1 MKEEGF
7 FAGVLMLDLI
17 VAESAQGAPL
27 RPSVPLLVAEFA
39 RKVTFA
45 SHQNDVPI
53 LLELWVENPTDAP
66 MEDLRLK
73 VSAEPAIFGTREWTI
88 DQLDAG
94 AKLRIADR
102 RLPLAG
108 GMLDK
113 LTDRLR
119 ADVRVALCKGDEVL
133 VEVTDTVEAL
143 ARNEW
148 GGSRYMPELLAAFV
162 TPNDGFVQ
170 KILKDASR
178 LLVEGGRNG
187 AINGYQDKSTK
198 RSWELMSAIWA
209 AISAQGLTYAVPPAS
224 FETTGQKIRLPSDIR
239 HTGLST
245 CLDTALLFAAAFEQA
260 GLHPVVVFT
269 KGHAFAG
276 AWLQPAWFPTLTVDD
291 PIVVRKAKDLREL
304 VLFETTLATQGH
316 ALPFTKAI
324 NEANRQIAEEHDAA
338 FVYALDVYQ
347 ARKRGIQPLSSLA
360 SSGDGDGTAPTT
372 AQPLDIPPDD
382 LPPFEQPD
390 DLDLAEKTPEERLAT
405 WKRSLLDLSRR
416 NRLLNIKP
424 SSTALSIF
432 CPDPGRLEDLLAG
445 GARLR
450 LSSPP
455 EKGPKGSDSDRAL
468 FTLRTGDDWSRNHAL
483 EALERKEVIANTDPK
498 TLEKAGIELYRK
510 ARADIEEGGSNTLFL
525 ALGMLRWTPTGSST
539 DSRAPMILVPVRL
552 ERASARSKPVLVRH
566 DDDTV
571 FNLTLLQMLKQDFG
585 IDMPDLTG
593 DLPRDDSGVDVERI
607 WNMVRH
613 RVRNVPGFE
622 VTEDVILGTFS
633 FAKYLM
639 WKDLADRTE
648 RLKQAPLVRHLID
661 TPREPFATPSSF
673 IEPREIDRR
682 IAPSNVFAPLN
693 ADSSQLVAVHAS
705 GQSGDFVLEGPPGT
719 GKSETIGNIIAHNL
733 ALGNRVLFVS
743 EKMAALDVVYRRLKE
758 VGLGD
763 FCLELHSN
771 KANKQAVLDQLAT
784 AWSSRD
790 KLDQAEWAREAERL
804 ATLRERLNGL
814 VDALHSPGPAGISAR
829 DAMGRALRYGDVHR
843 VDLDWPQRQG
853 PVGFAPTPEAFEDL
867 CATARKLG
875 QQFSATQT
883 EDFEVFAG
891 IGAEEWN
898 YAWQGQVVESAR
910 RLGQAARS
918 LLAARM
924 ALAQRLDIGE
934 MRSREEAKA
943 LANLTSCFPNCLA
956 LDLGFA
962 LTPEGRNAL
971 DGLSALLPLLER
983 WQETRR
989 SLPGGYRSE
998 ALAAAPIKAWLAAR
1012 TEAQARSF
1020 LTRGRA
1026 LKKLRTAITAQVGS
1040 GGETPENDLETL
1052 DELATLHRQMA
1063 EFASN
1068 LPDGTPWNG
1077 LATSTQSLRDAIAGG
1092 HALRSA
1098 ILQLGDAGHDAVSL
1112 RAVLRRRLCEGRDLL
1127 ERGGTIDRAGAEL
1140 RSAVEAFDAAEA
1152 EWNGLVVPA
1161 GKSLAACALDQ
1172 LIVSTNAVTERATRL
1187 NAWCGW
1193 VSVRRVA
1200 EETGLG
1206 ALARALEERRLAH
1219 TEILEVLRTAYCRW
1233 AAPELIDANPL
1244 LRRFSAISHAADIS
1258 DFRRIDAAFARLTAA
1273 YIRARLSGE
1282 IPDRQTTDDPGL
1294 GVLARQLQRGTR
1306 AVPVRQLVKEMGPAL
1321 TRLTPC
1327 LMMSPLSVAQFIPAE
1342 NELFDLVVFDEASQ
1356 ITVPDA
1362 ISAIARGRR
1371 SIIVGDPKQMPPT
1384 NFFNRDAGDDDG
1396 DGMIMADL
1404 ESILDEALAARVPLH
1419 RLTGHYR
1426 SRHESL
1432 IAFSNHAYYDGQ
1444 LVTYPAADTRET
1456 AVRLVRVNGIYARG
1470 KGRNNPHEAQAVVA
1484 ELVAHLKD
1492 PSRRHLSIG
1501 VITLNTEQQRLV
1513 ENLLD
1518 DARRSDP
1525 SLEKYFGPNVAE
1537 PVFVKNLETVQG
1549 DQRDVI
1555 LISIC
1560 YGPTEPGAQ
1569 TISMNFGP
1577 LNQKGGERRL
1587 NVAITRATSGVVV
1600 FSSFDP
1606 AMIDLTRTNSEAV
1619 RDLKHYLEFAMQ
1631 GPSALGRA
1639 VRAHGNSDYDSDF
1652 EMAVAERLR
1661 AKGWT
1666 IRTQI
1671 GVSKFRIDLGV
1682 VHPDKPGE
1690 FLAGIE
1696 CDGAAYHSSASAR
1709 DRDRV
1714 RHIILEKLGW
1724 RLLRVWSTDWFIDPG
1739 ARLDQLHNDLEALL
1753 KQVREE
1759 DRLAAEAAALL
1770 AEEAEVSI
1778 LAEPMSD
1785 AESDDWSDVEHDS
1798 DPIPTAPSEA
1808 VPAEGTRSP
1817 NAPERLI
1824 VARMAGSDTASSSER
1839 VLETFEQPAL
1849 SLDPDS
1855 FHAPSYKA
1863 TLQSLARRYVVEEAP
1878 ITFKRLSDLIA
1889 RDHGFQR
1896 TGGKI
1901 SSTIWQAVE
1910 RVARRTRSADQH
1922 WIFWPEGVGPSDVLP
1937 FRGLEVNGRSR
1948 QWKEVPLPEK
1958 LGLIEETLS
1967 QAPDDVVETVA
1978 KALGYGRVTQSFRA
1992 DILELVEQLRQDA
2005 DDRGKEDGGRP

>member
-1 MKEEGF
+1 MS
-7 FAGVLMLDLI
+7 DSI
-17 VAESAQGAPL
+17 IAESAQDAPAL
-27 RPSVPLLVAEFA
+27 PPVPILTTEFA

-45 SHQNDVPI
+45 SHQNDVPV
-53 LLELWVENPTDAP
+53 LLDLWVENPSDAP
-66 MEDLRLK
+66 MEDLRLS
-73 VSAEPAIFGTREWTI
+73 VSADPPIFGAREWTI
-88 DQLDAG
+88 DRLDAG

-162 TPNDGFVQ
+162 MPNDGFVQ

-178 LLVEGGRNG
+178 ILVEGGRSG
-187 AINGYQDKSTK
+187 AINGYQDKSTQ

-209 AISAQGLTYAVPPAS
+209 AISAQGLIYAVPPAS

-239 HTGLST
+239 HIGLST

-291 PIVVRKAKDLREL
+291 PLVVRKAKDLREL

-338 FVYALDVYQ
+338 FIYALDVHQ
-347 ARKRGIQPLSSLA
+347 ARKRGIQPLSSFA
-360 SSGDGDGTAPTT
+360 QAGGGDATAPT
-372 AQPLDIPPDD
+372 AAPPLDIPPDD

-390 DLDLAEKTPEERLAT
+390 DLDLSEKTPEERLAT

-416 NRLLNIKP
+416 NRLLNVKP
-424 SSTALSIF
+424 SSTALPIF

-445 GARLR
+445 RARLR
-450 LSSPP
+450 LTPPP
-455 EKGPKGSDSDRAL
+455 EKGPKGSDSDRAQ
-468 FTLRTGDDWSRNHAL
+468 FTLRTGDDWAHNHAL
-483 EALERKEVIANTDPK
+483 DALERKEVIVNTDPK
-498 TLEKAGIELYRK
+498 TLEKVGIDLYRK
-510 ARADIEEGGSNTLFL
+510 ARADIEEGGSNTLFI
-525 ALGMLRWTPTGSST
+525 ALGMLRWTPTGSGSGT

-585 IDMPDLTG
+585 IDMPDLAG
-593 DLPRDDSGVDVERI
+593 DLPRDDSGVDVARI
-607 WNMVRH
+607 WDMVRY

-648 RLKQAPLVRHLID
+648 RLKEAPLVRHLID
-661 TPREPFATPSSF
+661 TPREPFATPPSF

-682 IAPSNVFAPLN
+682 IAPSEVIAPLN
-693 ADSSQLVAVHAS
+693 ADTSQLVAVHAS

-771 KANKQAVLDQLAT
+771 KASKKAVLDQLDV
-784 AWSSRD
+784 AWSSHD
-790 KLDQAEWAREAERL
+790 TLDQAEWAREAERL

-814 VDALHSPGPAGISAR
+814 VDALHAPGPAGISAR
-829 DAMGRALRYGDVHR
+829 DAMGRALRHGDLHR

-853 PVGFAPTPEAFEDL
+853 PVGFAPTPEAFEEL
-867 CATARKLG
+867 CAAARRLG
-875 QQFSATQT
+875 QRFSETEA
-883 EDFEVFAG
+883 EDFETFAG
-891 IGAEEWN
+891 IGTEEWN
-898 YAWQGQVVESAR
+898 FAWQGQVVETAR
-910 RLGQAARS
+910 RLGQTAQG
-918 LLAARM
+918 LLAART
-924 ALAQRLDIGE
+924 ALAQRLGLGE
-934 MRSREEAKA
+934 MRSREEAAA
-943 LANLTSCFPNCLA
+943 LAELTRCFPHCRA
-956 LDLGFA
+956 TDFGFA
-962 LTPEGRNAL
+962 LTSEGRNAL
-971 DGLSALLPLLER
+971 EGLSALLPLLER
-983 WQETRR
+983 WQAARGQ
-989 SLPGGYRSE
+989 LPQGYRDE
-998 ALAAAPIKAWLAAR
+998 ALPSAPITAWLAERA
-1012 TEAQARSF
+1012 EAQGRSF
-1020 LTRGRA
+1020 LTRGGA
-1026 LKKLRTAITAQVGS
+1026 LKKLRAAITAQIGS
-1040 GGETPENDLETL
+1040 GGETPENDLEKL
-1052 DELATLHRQMA
+1052 DDLATLHRQMTEIA
-1063 EFASN
+1063 GT
-1068 LPDGTPWNG
+1068 LPEGTPWKG
-1077 LATSTQSLRDAIAGG
+1077 LATPTQSLRAAITGG
-1092 HALRSA
+1092 EALWSA
-1098 ILQLGDAGHDAVSL
+1098 MLHLGDAGHDIVTL
-1112 RAVLRRRLCEGRDLL
+1112 RAALRLRLCEGRDLL
-1127 ERGGTIDRAGAEL
+1127 EQGGTTDRAGADL
-1140 RSAVEAFDAAEA
+1140 RAALEAFNAAEA
-1152 EWNGLVVPA
+1152 EWNGQTVLAGQAPA
-1161 GKSLAACALDQ
+1161 PRPLDL
-1172 LIVSTNAVTERATRL
+1172 LIKTTGAVAERARRL

-1193 VSVRRVA
+1193 VSVRRDA
-1200 EETGLG
+1200 EEKGLG
-1206 ALARALEERRLAH
+1206 ALARALEESRLDHAD
-1219 TEILEVLRTAYCRW
+1219 TVEALRTAYCRW

-1244 LRRFSAISHAADIS
+1244 LRRFSATSHAADIA
-1258 DFRRIDAAFARLTAA
+1258 DFRKIDAAFAKLTAA
-1273 YIRARLSGE
+1273 YVRARLSGE
-1282 IPDRQTTDDPGL
+1282 IPDRQTTADPGL
-1294 GVLARQLQRGTR
+1294 GVLARQLQRGAR
-1306 AVPVRQLVKEMGPAL
+1306 AAPVRQLVKEMGPSL

-1327 LMMSPLSVAQFIPAE
+1327 LMMSPLSVAQFLPAN

-1362 ISAIARGRR
+1362 IGAIARGRR

-1384 NFFNRDAGDDDG
+1384 NFFRRDAGDDDG

-1432 IAFSNHAYYDGQ
+1432 IAFSNHAYYEGQ

-1456 AVRLVRVNGIYARG
+1456 AVRLERVDGIYARG
-1470 KGRNNPHEAQAVVA
+1470 KGRNNPQEAQAIIA

-1492 PSRRHLSIG
+1492 PARRHLSIG
-1501 VITLNTEQQRLV
+1501 VVTLNTEQQRLV

-1525 SLEKYFGPNVAE
+1525 SLEEYFGSKVAE

-1560 YGPTEPGAQ
+1560 YGPTDPGAQ

-1587 NVAITRATSGVVV
+1587 NVAITRATSEVVI
-1600 FSSFDP
+1600 FCSFDP

-1619 RDLKHYLEFAMQ
+1619 RDLKHYLEFAAQ

-1639 VRAHGNSDYDSDF
+1639 VRTHGHSNYDSDF

-1661 AKGWT
+1661 ANGWT

-1714 RHIILEKLGW
+1714 RHIILERLGW

-1739 ARLDQLHNDLEALL
+1739 TRLDQLHHDLEALL
-1753 KQVREE
+1753 EQVREE
-1759 DRLAAEAAALL
+1759 DRLAAEAAAAS
-1770 AEEAEVSI
+1770 AEKDAVDAEVSYNQD
-1778 LAEPMSD
+1778 PVSD
-1785 AESDDWSDVEHDS
+1785 PDDDGSDVEIETA
-1798 DPIPTAPSEA
+1798 PIPLPPSESEP
-1808 VPAEGTRSP
+1808 VESTHSP
-1817 NAPERLI
+1817 NEPEHRIAAKMAVTDTSPAPELN
-1824 VARMAGSDTASSSER
+1824 
-1839 VLETFEQPAL
+1839 LEIEAQPDL

-1855 FHAPSYKA
+1855 FHAPGYKP
-1863 TLQSLARRYVVEEAP
+1863 TLQQLARRYLAEEAP
-1878 ITFKRLSDLIA
+1878 ITFKRMSELIA

-1901 SSTIWQAVE
+1901 SSTIWHAVE
-1910 RVARRTRSADQH
+1910 RIAPRTRSADDH
-1922 WIFWPEGVGPSDVLP
+1922 WIFWVEAVEPSDVVP
-1937 FRGLEVNGRSR
+1937 FRGLEVNGRPR
-1948 QWKEVPLPEK
+1948 QWKAVPLPEK
-1958 LGLIEETLS
+1958 LGLIEETLA
-1967 QAPDDVVETVA
+1967 QAPADLAESVADV
-1978 KALGYGRVTQSFRA
+1978 LGYGRVTQSFRA
-1992 DILELVEQLRQDA
+1992 DITKLAERLRQGASDH
-2005 DDRGKEDGGRP
+2005 GKEDEGAT

>member
-1 MKEEGF
+1 MSGSI
-7 FAGVLMLDLI
+7 D
-17 VAESAQGAPL
+17 AESAQDAPAL
-27 RPSVPLLVAEFA
+27 PPVPILTTEFA

-45 SHQNDVPI
+45 SHQNDVPV
-53 LLELWVENPTDAP
+53 LLELWIENPSDAP
-66 MEDLRLK
+66 LEGLRLS
-73 VSAEPAIFGTREWTI
+73 VSADPLVFGAREWMI
-88 DQLDAG
+88 DRLDAG
-94 AKLRIADR
+94 AKLRIADL

-119 ADVRVALCKGDEVL
+119 ADVRVALWKGDELL
-133 VEVTDTVEAL
+133 VEITDTIEAL

-170 KILKDASR
+170 KLLKDASR
-178 LLVEGGRNG
+178 ILVEGGRNG
-187 AINGYQDKSTK
+187 AINGYQDKSTQ

-291 PIVVRKAKDLREL
+291 PLVVRKAKDLREL

-316 ALPFTKAI
+316 ALPFAKAI
-324 NEANRQIAEEHDAA
+324 NEANRQIAEDNDAD
-338 FVYALDVYQ
+338 FVYALDVHQ

-360 SSGDGDGTAPTT
+360 EAGDGDATAPT
-372 AQPLDIPPDD
+372 APPPLDIPPDD

-390 DLDLAEKTPEERLAT
+390 DLDLSEKTPEERLAT

-416 NRLLNIKP
+416 NRLLNIKQ
-424 SSTALSIF
+424 SSTALPIF
-432 CPDPGRLEDLLAG
+432 CPDPVRLEDLLAG
-445 GARLR
+445 GTRLR
-450 LSSPP
+450 LTPPP
-455 EKGPKGSDSDRAL
+455 EKGPKGTDSDRAQ
-468 FTLRTGDDWSRNHAL
+468 FTLRTGDDWARNHAL
-483 EALERKEVIANTDPK
+483 DALERKEVIANTDPK
-498 TLEKAGIELYRK
+498 TLEKAAIDLYRK

-525 ALGMLRWTPTGSST
+525 ALGMLRWTPTGSRT

-585 IDMPDLTG
+585 IDMPDLAG
-593 DLPRDDSGVDVERI
+593 DLPRDGSGVDVARI
-607 WNMVRH
+607 WDMVRH

-648 RLKQAPLVRHLID
+648 RLKEAPLVRHLID

-673 IEPREIDRR
+673 IDPREIDRR
-682 IAPSNVFAPLN
+682 IAPSEVFAPLN

-758 VGLGD
+758 AGLGD

-771 KANKQAVLDQLAT
+771 KANKKAVLDQLDA
-784 AWSSRD
+784 AWSSHD
-790 KLDQAEWAREAERL
+790 TLDQAEWAREAERL

-814 VDALHSPGPAGISAR
+814 VDALHAPGPAGISAR
-829 DAMGRALRYGDVHR
+829 DAMGRALRHGDLHR
-843 VDLDWPQRQG
+843 VDLDWPKRQG

-867 CATARKLG
+867 CALSRRLG
-875 QQFSATQT
+875 QRFSETEA
-883 EDFEVFAG
+883 EDFETFAG
-891 IGAEEWN
+891 IGTEEWN
-898 YAWQGQVVESAR
+898 FAWQGQVVETAR
-910 RLGQAARS
+910 RLGQAAQG
-918 LLAARM
+918 LLAARA
-924 ALAQRLDIGE
+924 ALAQRLNLGE
-934 MRSREEAKA
+934 MPTREEPAA
-943 LANLTSCFPNCLA
+943 LVELTLCFPHCLAN
-956 LDLGFA
+956 DLSFA
-962 LTPEGRNAL
+962 LTSEARNAL
-971 DGLSALLPLLER
+971 EGLSALLPLLER
-983 WQETRR
+983 WQAARR
-989 SLPGGYRSE
+989 QLPQGYRDE
-998 ALAAAPIKAWLAAR
+998 ALSSAPIKAWLAERA
-1012 TEAQARSF
+1012 EAQGRSF
-1020 LTRGRA
+1020 LTRGGA
-1026 LKKLRTAITAQVGS
+1026 LKKLRAAITAQIGS
-1040 GGETPENDLETL
+1040 GGETPENDLEKL
-1052 DELATLHRQMA
+1052 DDLGSLQRQMTEIAATLP
-1063 EFASN
+1063 E
-1068 LPDGTPWNG
+1068 GTPWKG
-1077 LATSTQSLRDAIAGG
+1077 LATPTQALRAAIAGG
-1092 HALRSA
+1092 QAMRAALLR
-1098 ILQLGDAGHDAVSL
+1098 LGDAGHDIVAL
-1112 RAVLRRRLCEGRDLL
+1112 RAALRLRLCDGRDLL
-1127 ERGGTIDRAGAEL
+1127 ERGGATDRAGADL
-1140 RSAVEAFDAAEA
+1140 RAALDAFIAAEA
-1152 EWNGLVVPA
+1152 EWNGLTVPA
-1161 GKSLAACALDQ
+1161 GQVPVPRPLDV
-1172 LIVSTNAVTERATRL
+1172 LIRASGAVAERARRL

-1193 VSVRRVA
+1193 VSVRRDA
-1200 EETGLG
+1200 EEKGLG
-1206 ALARALEERRLAH
+1206 SLARALEDGRLKH
-1219 TEILEVLRTAYCRW
+1219 SEIVEALRTAYCGW
-1233 AAPELIDANPL
+1233 AAPELVDASPV
-1244 LRRFSAISHAADIS
+1244 LRRFSATTHAADIE
-1258 DFRRIDAAFARLTAA
+1258 DFRRIDAAFSKLTAT
-1273 YIRARLSGE
+1273 YIRARLSGK
-1282 IPDRQTTDDPGL
+1282 IPDRQTTADPGL
-1294 GVLARQLQRGTR
+1294 GALARQLQRGAR
-1306 AVPVRQLVKEMGPAL
+1306 AAPVRQLMKEMGPSL

-1327 LMMSPLSVAQFIPAE
+1327 LLMSPLSVAQFLPAE

-1362 ISAIARGRR
+1362 IGAIARGRR

-1384 NFFNRDAGDDDG
+1384 DFFSRDAGDDDG
-1396 DGMIMADL
+1396 DGMVMADL

-1456 AVRLVRVNGIYARG
+1456 AVRLKRVEGIYARG
-1470 KGRNNPHEAQAVVA
+1470 KGRNNPQEAQAIVA

-1492 PSRRHLSIG
+1492 PARRDLSIG
-1501 VITLNTEQQRLV
+1501 VVTLNTEQQRLV

-1525 SLEKYFGPNVAE
+1525 SLERYFGPHVAE

-1549 DQRDVI
+1549 DQRDVV

-1587 NVAITRATSGVVV
+1587 NVAITRATSEVVI
-1600 FSSFDP
+1600 FCSFDP
-1606 AMIDLTRTNSEAV
+1606 SMIDLTRTNAAAV
-1619 RDLKHYLEFAMQ
+1619 RDLKHYLEFAAQ

-1639 VRAHGNSDYDSDF
+1639 VHAYGHSDYDSDF

-1661 AKGWT
+1661 AKGWM

-1714 RHIILEKLGW
+1714 RHIILERLGW
-1724 RLLRVWSTDWFIDPG
+1724 RLLRVWSTDWFIDPD
-1739 ARLDQLHNDLEALL
+1739 ARLVQLHHDLEALL
-1753 KQVREE
+1753 NRAREE
-1759 DRLAAEAAALL
+1759 DRLAAEAAA
-1770 AEEAEVSI
+1770 AEAEQDAVNAEVS
-1778 LAEPMSD
+1778 LEQQPVPGT
-1785 AESDDWSDVEHDS
+1785 DDDGPDVEFE
-1798 DPIPTAPSEA
+1798 TAPRPLPLPESE
-1808 VPAEGTRSP
+1808 PIRSTLSP
-1817 NAPERLI
+1817 NEPGHGLA
-1824 VARMAGSDTASSSER
+1824 ARMAKTHTSPAPELDLGIVA
-1839 VLETFEQPAL
+1839 QPDL

-1855 FHAPSYKA
+1855 FHAPGYKP
-1863 TLQSLARRYVVEEAP
+1863 TLQRLARLYVAEEAP

-1896 TGGKI
+1896 TGGRI
-1901 SSTIWQAVE
+1901 SSTIWNAVE
-1910 RVARRTRSADQH
+1910 RLAPRTRSADEN
-1922 WIFWPEGVGPSDVLP
+1922 WIFWPEAVAPTDVLP
-1937 FRGLEVNGRSR
+1937 FRGLEIIGRPR
-1948 QWKEVPLPEK
+1948 QWKDVPLPEK
-1958 LGLIEETLS
+1958 LGLIQEKLA
-1967 QAPDDVVETVA
+1967 QAPADLAESIADV
-1978 KALGYGRVTQSFRA
+1978 LGYGRVTQSFRA
-1992 DILELVEQLRQDA
+1992 DITQLVDRFRQGASDHRNEGEGA
-2005 DDRGKEDGGRP
+2005 I

>member
-1 MKEEGF
+1 MSQS
-7 FAGVLMLDLI
+7 I
-17 VAESAQGAPL
+17 VAESAQDAPA
-27 RPSVPLLVAEFA
+27 PPPVPILTTEFA

-45 SHQNDVPI
+45 SHQNDVPV
-53 LLELWVENPTDAP
+53 LLELWVENPSDAP
-66 MEDLRLK
+66 MEELRLS
-73 VSAEPAIFGTREWTI
+73 VSAEPAIFGAREWTI
-88 DQLDAG
+88 DRLDAG

-119 ADVRVALCKGDEVL
+119 ADVRVALCQGDEVL
-133 VEVTDTVEAL
+133 VEVIDTVEAL

-178 LLVEGGRNG
+178 ILVEGGRNG
-187 AINGYQDKSTK
+187 AINGYQDKSTQ

-245 CLDTALLFAAAFEQA
+245 CLDTALMFAAAFEQA

-269 KGHAFAG
+269 EGHAFAG

-291 PIVVRKAKDLREL
+291 PLVVRKAKDLREL

-324 NEANRQIAEEHDAA
+324 NEANRQIAAEHDAA
-338 FVYALDVYQ
+338 FIYALDVHQ
-347 ARKRGIQPLSSLA
+347 ARKRGIQPLSSVA
-360 SSGDGDGTAPTT
+360 ETGDGDATAPT
-372 AQPLDIPPDD
+372 AAPPLDIPPDD

-390 DLDLAEKTPEERLAT
+390 DLDLSEKTPEERLAT

-416 NRLLNIKP
+416 NRLLNVKP
-424 SSTALSIF
+424 SSTALPIF
-432 CPDPGRLEDLLAG
+432 CPDPGRLEDLLAS

-450 LSSPP
+450 LTPPP
-455 EKGPKGSDSDRAL
+455 EKGPKGSDSDRAQ
-468 FTLRTGDDWSRNHAL
+468 FTLRTGDDWARNHAL
-483 EALERKEVIANTDPK
+483 DALERKEVIANTDPK
-498 TLEKAGIELYRK
+498 TLEKAGIDLYRK
-510 ARADIEEGGSNTLFL
+510 ARADIEEGGSNTLFV
-525 ALGMLRWTPTGSST
+525 ALGMLRWTPTGVAT

-585 IDMPDLTG
+585 IDMPDLAG
-593 DLPRDDSGVDVERI
+593 DLPRDDSGVDVARI
-607 WNMVRH
+607 WDMVRH

-648 RLKQAPLVRHLID
+648 RLKEAPLVRHLID

-682 IAPSNVFAPLN
+682 IAPSEVFAPLN

-771 KANKQAVLDQLAT
+771 KANKKAVLDQLDT
-784 AWSSRD
+784 AWSSHD
-790 KLDQAEWAREAERL
+790 TLDQAEWAREAEQL

-814 VDALHSPGPAGISAR
+814 VDALHAPGPAGFSAR
-829 DAMGRALRYGDVHR
+829 DAIGRALRHGDLHR

-867 CATARKLG
+867 CAA
-875 QQFSATQT
+875 
-883 EDFEVFAG
+883 
-891 IGAEEWN
+891 
-898 YAWQGQVVESAR
+898 AR
-910 RLGQAARS
+910 RLGQRFSETDAEDFETFAGIGTEEWNFAWQGKVVETARRLGQTAQS
-918 LLAARM
+918 LLAART
-924 ALAQRLDIGE
+924 ALAQRLDLGE
-934 MRSREEAKA
+934 MRSREEAAA
-943 LANLTSCFPNCLA
+943 LAELTRCLPHCLA
-956 LDLGFA
+956 TDLGFA
-962 LTPEGRNAL
+962 LTSEGRNAL
-971 DGLSALLPLLER
+971 EGLSALLPLLER
-983 WQETRR
+983 WQAARGQ
-989 SLPGGYRSE
+989 LPQGYRDE
-998 ALAAAPIKAWLAAR
+998 ALPSAPIKAWLAERA
-1012 TEAQARSF
+1012 EAQGRSF
-1020 LTRGRA
+1020 LTRGGA
-1026 LKKLRTAITAQVGS
+1026 LKKLRAAITAQIGS
-1040 GGETPENDLETL
+1040 GGETPENDLEKL
-1052 DELATLHRQMA
+1052 DDLATLQRQMTKIA
-1063 EFASN
+1063 GT
-1068 LPDGTPWNG
+1068 LPEGTPWKG
-1077 LATSTQSLRDAIAGG
+1077 LATPTQSLRAAITGG
-1092 HALRSA
+1092 EALRA
-1098 ILQLGDAGHDAVSL
+1098 AMLHLGDAGHDIVTL
-1112 RAVLRRRLCEGRDLL
+1112 RAALRLRLCESRDLL
-1127 ERGGTIDRAGAEL
+1127 EQGGTTDRAGADL
-1140 RSAVEAFDAAEA
+1140 RAALEAFNAAEA
-1152 EWNGLVVPA
+1152 EWNGLTAPA
-1161 GKSLAACALDQ
+1161 GQAPVPHPLDL
-1172 LIVSTNAVTERATRL
+1172 LIKTTGAVAERARRL

-1193 VSVRRVA
+1193 VSVRRDA
-1200 EETGLG
+1200 EEKGLG
-1206 ALARALEERRLAH
+1206 ALARALEESRLDHAE
-1219 TEILEVLRTAYCRW
+1219 TVEAMRTAYCRW

-1244 LRRFSAISHAADIS
+1244 LRRFSATSQAADIA
-1258 DFRRIDAAFARLTAA
+1258 DFRRVDAAFAKLTAA
-1273 YIRARLSGE
+1273 YVRARLSGE
-1282 IPDRQTTDDPGL
+1282 IPDRQTTADPGL

-1306 AVPVRQLVKEMGPAL
+1306 AAPVRQLVKEMGPSL

-1327 LMMSPLSVAQFIPAE
+1327 LMMSPLSVAQFLPAE

-1362 ISAIARGRR
+1362 IGAIARGRR

-1384 NFFNRDAGDDDG
+1384 NFFSRDAGDDDG

-1432 IAFSNHAYYDGQ
+1432 IAFSNHAYYEGQ
-1444 LVTYPAADTRET
+1444 LVTYPAADTRDT
-1456 AVRLVRVNGIYARG
+1456 AVRLERVNGIYARG
-1470 KGRNNPHEAQAVVA
+1470 KGRNNPQEAQAIVA
-1484 ELVAHLKD
+1484 ALVAHLKD
-1492 PSRRHLSIG
+1492 PARRHLSIG
-1501 VITLNTEQQRLV
+1501 VVTLNTEQQRLV

-1525 SLEKYFGPNVAE
+1525 SLEKYFGLNVAE

-1587 NVAITRATSGVVV
+1587 NVAITRATSEVVI
-1600 FSSFDP
+1600 FCSFDP

-1619 RDLKHYLEFAMQ
+1619 RDLKHYLEFAAQ

-1639 VRAHGNSDYDSDF
+1639 VRAHGHSDFESDF

-1714 RHIILEKLGW
+1714 RHIILERLGW

-1739 ARLDQLHNDLEALL
+1739 ARLDQLHHDLEALL
-1753 KQVREE
+1753 EQVREE
-1759 DRLAAEAAALL
+1759 DRLAAEAAAAA
-1770 AEEAEVSI
+1770 AEKDAVDVEVSYEQ
-1778 LAEPMSD
+1778 EPVPK
-1785 AESDDWSDVEHDS
+1785 ADDDDGSDVEIETA
-1798 DPIPTAPSEA
+1798 PIPLPMSEYELVGNTHSPHEPEHRLAAEMA
-1808 VPAEGTRSP
+1808 VTDTSP
-1817 NAPERLI
+1817 APEHDLGS
-1824 VARMAGSDTASSSER
+1824 VA
-1839 VLETFEQPAL
+1839 QPDL
-1849 SLDPDS
+1849 SLHPDS
-1855 FHAPSYKA
+1855 FHAPSYKP
-1863 TLQSLARRYVVEEAP
+1863 TLQLLASRYVAEEAP
-1878 ITFKRLSDLIA
+1878 ITFKRMSDLIA

-1901 SSTIWQAVE
+1901 SSTIWHAVE
-1910 RVARRTRSADQH
+1910 RIAPRTRSADDH
-1922 WIFWPEGVGPSDVLP
+1922 WIFWPEAVEPSDVLP
-1937 FRGLEVNGRSR
+1937 FRGLEVNGRPR

-1958 LGLIEETLS
+1958 LGLIK
-1967 QAPDDVVETVA
+1967 ETVA
-1978 KALGYGRVTQSFRA
+1978 QAPADLAESVADVLEYGRVTQSFRT
-1992 DILELVEQLRQDA
+1992 DITQLAERLRQGASDH
-2005 DDRGKEDGGRP
+2005 GKEDEGAM

>member
-1 MKEEGF
+1 MP
-7 FAGVLMLDLI
+7 DLI
-17 VAESAQGAPL
+17 VSESGQDAPA
-27 RPSVPLLVAEFA
+27 PPPVPILTAEFA

-45 SHQNDVPI
+45 SHQNDVPV
-53 LLELWVENPTDAP
+53 LLELWAENPSDAP
-66 MEDLRLK
+66 LEDLRLS
-73 VSAEPAIFGTREWTI
+73 VSADPAIFGAREWSI
-88 DQLDAG
+88 DRLDAG

-148 GGSRYMPELLAAFV
+148 GGSSYMPELLAAFV

-170 KILKDASR
+170 KILRDASR
-178 LLVEGGRNG
+178 ILVEGGRNG
-187 AINGYQDKSTK
+187 AINGYQDRSTQ

-209 AISAQGLTYAVPPAS
+209 AISAQGLTYALPPAS

-245 CLDTALLFAAAFEQA
+245 CLDTALMFAAAFEQA

-269 KGHAFAG
+269 EGHAFAG

-291 PIVVRKAKDLREL
+291 PLVVRKAKDLREL
-304 VLFETTLATQGH
+304 VLFETTMATQGH

-338 FVYALDVYQ
+338 FIYALDVHQ

-360 SSGDGDGTAPTT
+360 ETGDGDATTPTAAP
-372 AQPLDIPPDD
+372 PLDIPPDD

-390 DLDLAEKTPEERLAT
+390 DLDLSEKTPEERLAT

-416 NRLLNIKP
+416 NRLLNVKP
-424 SSTALSIF
+424 SSTALPIF

-450 LSSPP
+450 LTPPP
-455 EKGPKGSDSDRAL
+455 EKGPKGSDSDRAQ
-468 FTLRTGDDWSRNHAL
+468 FTLRTGDDWARNHAL
-483 EALERKEVIANTDPK
+483 DALERKEVIANTDPK
-498 TLEKAGIELYRK
+498 TLEKAGIDLYRK
-510 ARADIEEGGSNTLFL
+510 ARADIEEGGSNTLFI
-525 ALGMLRWTPTGSST
+525 ALGMLRWTPSGSSSGT

-585 IDMPDLTG
+585 IDMPDLAG
-593 DLPRDDSGVDVERI
+593 DLPRDDSGVDVARI
-607 WNMVRH
+607 WDMVRH

-648 RLKQAPLVRHLID
+648 RLKEAPLVRHLID

-682 IAPSNVFAPLN
+682 VAPSELFAPLN
-693 ADSSQLVAVHAS
+693 ADSSQLVAIHAS
-705 GQSGDFVLEGPPGT
+705 GRSGDFVLEGPPGT

-771 KANKQAVLDQLAT
+771 KANKKAVLDQLDT
-784 AWSSRD
+784 AWSSHD
-790 KLDQAEWAREAERL
+790 KLDQAEWTREAERL

-814 VDALHSPGPAGISAR
+814 VDALHAPGPAGVSAR
-829 DAMGRALRYGDVHR
+829 DAMGRALRHGDLHR
-843 VDLDWPQRQG
+843 VNLDWPQRQG
-853 PVGFAPTPEAFEDL
+853 PVGFAPTPEAFEEL
-867 CATARKLG
+867 CAVARRLG
-875 QQFSATQT
+875 QRFSET
-883 EDFEVFAG
+883 EAGDFETFAG
-891 IGAEEWN
+891 IGTEEWN
-898 YAWQGQVVESAR
+898 FAWQGQVVEAAR
-910 RLGQAARS
+910 RLGQTAHG
-918 LLAARM
+918 LLAART
-924 ALAQRLDIGE
+924 ALAQRLDLGE
-934 MRSREEAKA
+934 MRSREEAAA
-943 LANLTSCFPNCLA
+943 LAELTLCFPHCLA
-956 LDLGFA
+956 TDLGFA
-962 LTPEGRNAL
+962 LTSEGRNAL
-971 DGLSALLPLLER
+971 EGLSALIPLLER
-983 WQETRR
+983 WQAARGQM
-989 SLPGGYRSE
+989 PQGYRDE
-998 ALAAAPIKAWLAAR
+998 ALPSAPIAAWLTERA
-1012 TEAQARSF
+1012 EAQGRSF
-1020 LTRGRA
+1020 LTRGGA
-1026 LKKLRTAITAQVGS
+1026 LKKLRSAITAQIGS
-1040 GGETPENDLETL
+1040 GGETPENDLEKL
-1052 DELATLHRQMA
+1052 EELATLHRQMTEIA
-1063 EFASN
+1063 GT
-1068 LPDGTPWNG
+1068 LPDGTPWRG
-1077 LATSTQSLRDAIAGG
+1077 LATSTQTLHAAITGG
-1092 HALRSA
+1092 EALRA
-1098 ILQLGDAGHDAVSL
+1098 AMLHLGDAGHDVVTL
-1112 RAVLRRRLCEGRDLL
+1112 RAALRLRLCEGRDLL
-1127 ERGGTIDRAGAEL
+1127 EQGGTTNRAGADL
-1140 RSAVEAFDAAEA
+1140 RAALESFNAAEA
-1152 EWNGLVVPA
+1152 EWNGLTVPTGQA
-1161 GKSLAACALDQ
+1161 PVQQPLD
-1172 LIVSTNAVTERATRL
+1172 LLMKTTGAVAERARRL

-1193 VSVRRVA
+1193 VSVRRHA
-1200 EETGLG
+1200 EEKGLG
-1206 ALARALEERRLAH
+1206 ALARALEESTLDHAD
-1219 TEILEVLRTAYCRW
+1219 TVEALRTAYCRW

-1244 LRRFSAISHAADIS
+1244 LRRFSATSHTADIA

-1273 YIRARLSGE
+1273 YVRARLSGE
-1282 IPDRQTTDDPGL
+1282 IPDRQTTADPGL

-1306 AVPVRQLVKEMGPAL
+1306 AAPVRQLVKEMGPSL

-1327 LMMSPLSVAQFIPAE
+1327 LMMSPLSVAQFLPAE

-1362 ISAIARGRR
+1362 IGAIARGRR

-1384 NFFNRDAGDDDG
+1384 NFFSRDAGDDDG
-1396 DGMIMADL
+1396 DGMIVADL

-1432 IAFSNHAYYDGQ
+1432 IAFSNHAYYQGQ
-1444 LVTYPAADTRET
+1444 LVTFPSADTRET
-1456 AVRLVRVNGIYARG
+1456 AVRLERVDGIYARG
-1470 KGRNNPHEAQAVVA
+1470 KGRNNPKEAQAIVA

-1492 PSRRHLSIG
+1492 PARRHLSIG
-1501 VITLNTEQQRLV
+1501 VVTLNTEQQRLV

-1525 SLEKYFGPNVAE
+1525 SLERYFGPNVTE

-1569 TISMNFGP
+1569 TFSMNFGP

-1587 NVAITRATSGVVV
+1587 NVAITRATSEVVI
-1600 FSSFDP
+1600 FCSFDP
-1606 AMIDLTRTNSEAV
+1606 AMIDLTRTNSQAV
-1619 RDLKHYLEFAMQ
+1619 RDLKHYLEFAAQ

-1639 VRAHGNSDYDSDF
+1639 VRAHAHSDYDSDF

-1661 AKGWT
+1661 ARGWT

-1714 RHIILEKLGW
+1714 RHIILERLGW

-1739 ARLDQLHNDLEALL
+1739 ARLDHLHHDLEALL
-1753 KQVREE
+1753 EQVREE
-1759 DRLAAEAAALL
+1759 DRLAAETAAA
-1770 AEEAEVSI
+1770 AKDAADADASYEQ
-1778 LAEPMSD
+1778 EPVSD
-1785 AESDDWSDVEHDS
+1785 ADDDDGSDVE
-1798 DPIPTAPSEA
+1798 IATAPFQLPMSETEPVGNTHSPHEPEHRLAAKMA
-1808 VPAEGTRSP
+1808 VTDTSL
-1817 NAPERLI
+1817 APEFDLGI
-1824 VARMAGSDTASSSER
+1824 VA
-1839 VLETFEQPAL
+1839 QPDL
-1849 SLDPDS
+1849 SLHPDS
-1855 FHAPSYKA
+1855 FHAPSYKP
-1863 TLQSLARRYVVEEAP
+1863 TLQQLALRYVAEEAP
-1878 ITFKRLSDLIA
+1878 ITFKRMSDLIA

-1901 SSTIWQAVE
+1901 SSTIWHAVE
-1910 RVARRTRSADQH
+1910 RIAPRTRSADDH
-1922 WIFWPEGVGPSDVLP
+1922 WIFWPEAVEPSDVLP
-1937 FRGLEVNGRSR
+1937 FRGLEVYGRPR

-1958 LGLIEETLS
+1958 LGLIEETLA
-1967 QAPDDVVETVA
+1967 QAPADLAESVADV
-1978 KALGYGRVTQSFRA
+1978 LGYGRITQSFRA
-1992 DILELVEQLRQDA
+1992 DIKELAERLRQS
-2005 DDRGKEDGGRP
+2005 P